1 MIQQEWFDKEGL
13 KIIKD
18 FPVLWQGWECD
29 SKWYLCETESGKKVL
44 VETNHGSPFISTV
57 ESLEEKINE
66 YKEVLAETEEVMRI
80 LNESNN
86 TKSIP

>member
-13 KIIKD
+13 KIIAEI
-18 FPVLWQGWECD
+18 PVLWQGWECD
-29 SKWYLCETESGKKVL
+29 SKWYLCETENGKKVL

-66 YKEVLAETEEVMRI
+66 YREVLAESEEIMKI
-80 LNESNN
+80 LKGN
-86 TKSIP
+86 

>member
-1 MIQQEWFDKEGL
+1 MIQQEWLDKEGL

-29 SKWYLCETESGKKVL
+29 SKRYLCETENGKKVL

-57 ESLEEKINE
+57 ESLEEKISE
-66 YKEVLAETEEVMRI
+66 YKEVLAETEEVLRVI
-80 LNESNN
+80 NGSL
-86 TKSIP
+86 TD